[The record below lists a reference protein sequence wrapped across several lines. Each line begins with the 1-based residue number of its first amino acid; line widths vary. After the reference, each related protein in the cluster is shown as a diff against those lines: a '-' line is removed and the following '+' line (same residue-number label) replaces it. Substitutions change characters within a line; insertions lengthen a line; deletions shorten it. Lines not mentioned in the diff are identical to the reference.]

1 MKRQPNRLGLLQ
13 DPSCGKIERERETGC
28 KRTRN
33 NPASPGGE
41 TKQRE
46 RETRKEDYSV
56 HNQELEIGKSNQR
69 RMSSSGVNV
78 DRLSRYNRLG
88 LRFIECGDNCEMMMT
103 NEPAAE
109 TEAGGGPLG
118 QSRVIIISRPSHGKK
133 GIIRAMDGSNERT
146 REEAEKGMY
155 CRYIS
160 ERV

>member
-1 MKRQPNRLGLLQ
+1 MAR
-13 DPSCGKIERERETGC
+13 ERERKTGC

-56 HNQELEIGKSNQR
+56 HNQDLEIGKSNQR

-78 DRLSRYNRLG
+78 DRLSRSNRLG
-88 LRFIECGDNCEMMMT
+88 LRLIECGDNCEMMMT

-109 TEAGGGPLG
+109 TGAGGGPLG
-118 QSRVIIISRPSHGKK
+118 GSPGSSSYLVHLTGKRELYVRWMAAMSGRGRSGK
-133 GIIRAMDGSNERT
+133 GD
-146 REEAEKGMY
+146 
-155 CRYIS
+155 
-160 ERV
+160 VL